1 MNHSVDELTKISR
14 YSLISQIMVSV
25 MSLKDRA
32 KAAGK
37 NVEGKIQETVGNVTN
52 DPKDKAEGK
61 AKQAEAKVRNKIE
74 DAKDE
79 VKKAID

>member
-1 MNHSVDELTKISR
+1 
-14 YSLISQIMVSV
+14 

-32 KAAGK
+32 QATAKDL
-37 NVEGKIQETVGNVTN
+37 EGKIQETVGNVTDN
-52 DPKDKAEGK
+52 PKAQVEGK
-61 AKQAEAKVRNKIE
+61 AKQAEAKIRNKVE

>member
-1 MNHSVDELTKISR
+1 
-14 YSLISQIMVSV
+14 MVSI

-32 KAAGK
+32 KATAK
-37 NVEGKIQETVGNVTN
+37 NIEGKIQETVGNVTN

-61 AKQAEAKVRNKIE
+61 AKQAEAHVRNKIE

>member
-1 MNHSVDELTKISR
+1 
-14 YSLISQIMVSV
+14 

-32 KAAGK
+32 KAAAK
-37 NVEGKIQETVGNVTN
+37 DVEGKVQETVGNVTDN
-52 DPKDKAEGK
+52 PKDQAEGR
-61 AKQAEAKVRNKIE
+61 AKQGEAKVRNKIE

>member
-1 MNHSVDELTKISR
+1 
-14 YSLISQIMVSV
+14 

-32 KAAGK
+32 KATAK
-37 NVEGKIQETVGNVTN
+37 DIEGKIQETVGNVTDN
-52 DPKDKAEGK
+52 PKDQAEGR
-61 AKQAEAKVRNKIE
+61 AKQGEAKVRNKIE

>member
-1 MNHSVDELTKISR
+1 MNHWVDELETISR
-14 YSLISQIMVSV
+14 YGYVAQIMVSI

-32 KAAGK
+32 KATGK
-37 NVEGKIQETVGNVTN
+37 DMEGKIQETVGNVTN

-61 AKQAEAKVRNKIE
+61 AKQAEAKVRNKVE